1 MKGGEREETMDNLME
16 KLSQKLG
23 AGEIIRAN
31 AAAEAAETNR
41 LKKQQENYQNEIA
54 ELKENASRTEDLLMQ
69 IRAYINKNA
78 GVEDEQLIKM
88 LVDLQDRVGEVLDGV
103 NLKLL
108 ERFDESDNK
117 THDVGVRIYRNV
129 QASFVDEQKKQTKEI
144 LDAVSNDKLEEKMG
158 DEFKEMS
165 RKIDT
170 LYTQI
175 GSKNN
180 AVVPLS
186 IISLLV
192 SVATLVIVCLRI
204 FGLF

>member
-1 MKGGEREETMDNLME
+1 MDNLME